1 MYSNFFN
8 VGVISKYFD
17 VVKKMG
23 FEDAPDY
30 DLLRKILKED
40 LIKHKQENKAFDWEK
55 KIGTSV
61 EKKDRRK
68 TKG

>member
-40 LIKHKQENKAFDWEK
+40 LIKHK
-55 KIGTSV
+55 
-61 EKKDRRK
+61 
-68 TKG
+68 

>member
-1 MYSNFFN
+1 MLRSVEWRCRLIFFNSVNKSAIEHVFNFFN

-40 LIKHKQENKAFDWEK
+40 LIKHK
-55 KIGTSV
+55 
-61 EKKDRRK
+61 
-68 TKG
+68 